1 MSTHPAQEAFLQ
13 RVPIESVLP
22 SLAALFHETVDIAG
36 TGKRSRIMSGV
47 RLSRVLAAGEQHA
60 TGVRPG
66 KEKATLTLTAK
77 PAPTTLTVEEKE
89 QRKRKLETSKAER
102 AERKAAFEEAQ
113 AGGGSSSQSAWLP
126 ADLSAAP
133 LKDVQSNIAKT
144 QVEIEDFK
152 KRGQVDTPP
161 YRDAVKLL
169 LALREEAKRRLKEKQ
184 QAEKEERRKTAEAEL
199 FKRRDLA
206 LANPDHYERYL
217 TSARDRAW
225 WKNEGR
231 LRAEAA
237 REAREEPPRQD
248 AKTSWATPDWR
259 PPSNVKTEEI

>member
-66 KEKATLTLTAK
+66 KEKATITLTAK

-113 AGGGSSSQSAWLP
+113 AGGGSSSQIAWLP
-126 ADLSAAP
+126 ADLSVAHRVAM
-133 LKDVQSNIAKT
+133 DN
-144 QVEIEDFK
+144 
-152 KRGQVDTPP
+152 
-161 YRDAVKLL
+161 L
-169 LALREEAKRRLKEKQ
+169 LALREEAKKRLKEKE
-184 QAEKEERRKTAEAEL
+184 QAEIKEKRKTREAALLE
-199 FKRRDLA
+199 RRDLA
-206 LANPDHYERYL
+206 LADPDHYERHL